1 VKDRHSAGSVEPA
14 ADGTV
19 RSNDAS
25 AAVEP
30 AGEGRLRVNAGGRSF
45 LIAATCPHRDGLLLY
60 GYVNAARLRIT
71 CPLHRSSFDLVTGA
85 VVMGPSDG
93 VLETEELPCRPA

>member
-1 VKDRHSAGSVEPA
+1 VSGPDTTGS
-14 ADGTV
+14 
-19 RSNDAS
+19 
-25 AAVEP
+25 VEP
-30 AGEGRLRVNAGGRSF
+30 AGEGKVRVNAGGRSF
-45 LIAATCPHRDGLLLY
+45 LVAEKCPHRDGLLLY

-93 VLETEELPCRPA
+93 ALDTEELPCQSP